1 MQLSSAIIGLLIYYL
16 YIALVGK
23 GCRSLN
29 LPRAL
34 AFRVGVA
41 ASLLLAM
48 ITLALVSVYYG
59 RLMLINDD
67 LLVTVFCMLVL
78 GLLGGLRCRDQVAKL
93 SMDDNQ

>member
-1 MQLSSAIIGLLIYYL
+1 MQLSYAIIGLLIYYV

-23 GCRSLN
+23 WCRSKN

-41 ASLLLAM
+41 ASLLLALV
-48 ITLALVSVYYG
+48 TLAFVSLYFG

-67 LLVTVFCMLVL
+67 LLVTVFCMLAL
-78 GLLGGLRCRDQVAKL
+78 GLLGGLRCRDQISKVRPEGE
-93 SMDDNQ
+93 